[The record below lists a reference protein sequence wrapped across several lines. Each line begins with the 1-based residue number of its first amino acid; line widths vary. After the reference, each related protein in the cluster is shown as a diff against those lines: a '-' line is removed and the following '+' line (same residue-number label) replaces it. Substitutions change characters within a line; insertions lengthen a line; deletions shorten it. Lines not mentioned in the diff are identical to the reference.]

1 MARDEDRGRRYHED
15 GFVVVPDVLTAAE
28 VAKTLDETMR
38 VCKGECGPVEG
49 LAPASSF
56 TDDRDL
62 MARHL
67 AIHFPHKISP
77 WFYELLGWPT
87 VADALCD
94 VIGPNV
100 KCMQSMLF
108 VKAPGK
114 PGQAW
119 HQDETYVPTRDR
131 SLCGVWI
138 ALDDASIDNGCL
150 WVLPRSH
157 AHGVVWPAKPHGTKD
172 FDEGWESYGYPEPA
186 PDAVPVELAAGS
198 AVFFNGYLLHR
209 SLPNRTTDRF
219 RRALVNH
226 YSSAESLLAW
236 DWDGRLPAT
245 KDMRDI
251 VMVAGVDPYAY
262 KGTEDLTYP
271 YVRHEVAEAGL
282 HLLR

>member
-1 MARDEDRGRRYHED
+1 MARDRNLRKRYNDD
-15 GFVVVPDVLTAAE
+15 GFVVVPDVLTAAA
-28 VAKTLDETMR
+28 VAKTLDETLR

-67 AIHFPHKISP
+67 AIHFPHKISS
-77 WFYELLGWPT
+77 WFYDLLGWPSI
-87 VADALCD
+87 ADALCD

-119 HQDETYVPTRDR
+119 HQDENYIPTRDR

-150 WVLPRSH
+150 WVLPQSQT
-157 AHGVVWPAKPHGTKD
+157 HGVVWPSKRTARRISTRDGR
-172 FDEGWESYGYPEPA
+172 A
-186 PDAVPVELAAGS
+186 S
-198 AVFFNGYLLHR
+198 AI
-209 SLPNRTTDRF
+209 PRTSPMRF
-219 RRALVNH
+219 RSNCRPEARC
-226 YSSAESLLAW
+226 SSTGTYCTSRCRTAPPIGFG
-236 DWDGRLPAT
+236 GRSSITTRRPSRCL
-245 KDMRDI
+245 RGI
-251 VMVAGVDPYAY
+251 
-262 KGTEDLTYP
+262 GTGGFL
-271 YVRHEVAEAGL
+271 
-282 HLLR
+282 